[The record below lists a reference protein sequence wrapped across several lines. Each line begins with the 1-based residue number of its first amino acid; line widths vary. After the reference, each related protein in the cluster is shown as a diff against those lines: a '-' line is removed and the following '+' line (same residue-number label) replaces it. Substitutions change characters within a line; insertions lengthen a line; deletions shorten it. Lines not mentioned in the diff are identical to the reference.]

1 MYNMRAKPFKMTS
14 IMGELQ
20 RDEVSGD
27 AVQSSNPEGDKFF
40 DKTGRSVNK
49 RGFLIDRKGN
59 IINKNGEIMFRKNQL
74 NDDGDFPK
82 FFDFSKFDSS
92 KVRGKFGNASQMAL
106 PIISEDPELPM
117 GYGRDHEQN
126 IVN

>member
-1 MYNMRAKPFKMTS
+1 MNKHGYLIDDDGNIINRRGRKVLDKCYLGEDGEFPEMYNMRAKPFKMTS

-40 DKTGRSVNK
+40 DKTGRPVNK

-59 IINKNGEIMFRKNQL
+59 IINKNGEIMFRKN
-74 NDDGDFPK
+74 
-82 FFDFSKFDSS
+82 
-92 KVRGKFGNASQMAL
+92 
-106 PIISEDPELPM
+106 
-117 GYGRDHEQN
+117 
-126 IVN
+126 